1 MELDELK
8 SDWENSNN
16 RPTNQ
21 NSLTSKMI
29 DQMIQTK
36 YNSKLNKIR
45 YPEIGGGLVCAIA
58 IVFIACNFNEL
69 DTAVTRCTGAI
80 AILLLLLLPILSFLS
95 LSKLN
100 FESAVN
106 ESHVE
111 VLQQFAIDRL
121 RFQRYQKMNVT
132 LCYLLM
138 VAIIILLPKFFY
150 GKDMVINK
158 AFWTFA
164 FSFGYIFL
172 MVFSRMISGYYGRS
186 LNQAE
191 ELLREIKETTA
202 NS

>member
-150 GKDMVINK
+150 GKDIVINK

-172 MVFSRMISGYYGRS
+172 MVFSRLISRYYGRS
-186 LNQAE
+186 LNRAE
-191 ELLREIKETTA
+191 ELLREIKETKA

>member
-8 SDWENSNN
+8 SDWENRNN
-16 RPTNQ
+16 RSTNQ
-21 NSLTSKMI
+21 NSLTAKMI

-36 YNSKLNKIR
+36 YDTKLKKIR

-58 IVFIACNFNEL
+58 IIFIAINFNQL
-69 DTAVTRCTGAI
+69 DTAVTRSMGII

-100 FESAVN
+100 FESVVSK
-106 ESHVE
+106 SHVE
-111 VLQQFAIDRL
+111 VLQQFAMDRL

-138 VAIIILLPKFFY
+138 VAVIILLPKFFY
-150 GKDMVINK
+150 GKDVVINK
-158 AFWTFA
+158 VFWTFA

-172 MVFSRMISGYYGRS
+172 LVFSRLISRYYGRS
-186 LNQAE
+186 LDQAE
-191 ELLREIKETTA
+191 ELISEIKETKA

>member
-21 NSLTSKMI
+21 NSLTSKII

-69 DTAVTRCTGAI
+69 DTSVTRCTGAI

-100 FESAVN
+100 SESAVN

-172 MVFSRMISGYYGRS
+172 MVFSRLISRYYGRS

>member
-8 SDWENSNN
+8 SDWENRNN

-36 YNSKLNKIR
+36 YDSKLNKIR

-69 DTAVTRCTGAI
+69 DTSVTRCMGAI
-80 AILLLLLLPILSFLS
+80 AIVLLLLLPILSFLS

-172 MVFSRMISGYYGRS
+172 LVFSGLISRYYGRS

-191 ELLREIKETTA
+191 ELLREIKDSTA

>member
-8 SDWENSNN
+8 TGWEKSNN
-16 RPTNQ
+16 SPANQ
-21 NSLTSKMI
+21 SSLTSKMI

-36 YNSKLNKIR
+36 YSSKLNKIR
-45 YPEIGGGLVCAIA
+45 YPEIGGGLVCALA
-58 IVFIACNFNEL
+58 IVFIACNFNQL
-69 DTAVTRCTGAI
+69 DTAVTKSTGAI
-80 AILLLLLLPILSFLS
+80 AIVLLLLLPILSFLS

-100 FESAVN
+100 LESAVS
-106 ESHVE
+106 ESHID

-150 GKDMVINK
+150 GKDIVIDK
-158 AFWTFA
+158 AFWMYA

-172 MVFSRMISGYYGRS
+172 MVFSRLISRYYGRS
-186 LNQAE
+186 LNRAE
-191 ELLREIKETTA
+191 ELLREIKETKA

>member
-8 SDWENSNN
+8 NGWGNSNN

-69 DTAVTRCTGAI
+69 DTSVTTCTGAI

-100 FESAVN
+100 SESAVN

-150 GKDMVINK
+150 GKDIVINK

-172 MVFSRMISGYYGRS
+172 MVFSGLITRYYGRS

>member
-8 SDWENSNN
+8 SDWENRNN

-100 FESAVN
+100 SESAVN

-172 MVFSRMISGYYGRS
+172 MVFSRLISRYYGRS

-191 ELLREIKETTA
+191 ELLREIKDSTA